1 MIIEN
6 SAERIKVTDS
16 DDDSL
21 IVHSVQADGSVII
34 TCHDGG
40 HDEYAAVRLTDT
52 ERLALIARLTARVD
66 ELVAAIDAIPGD
78 DPETAHSTLDDLVME
93 QMPNEVRAAALR
105 LRGRC
110 RWWASS

>member
-34 TCHDGG
+34 TCHND
-40 HDEYAAVRLTDT
+40 DEYAAVRLTDT
-52 ERLALIARLTARVD
+52 ERLALIARLT
-66 ELVAAIDAIPGD
+66 
-78 DPETAHSTLDDLVME
+78 
-93 QMPNEVRAAALR
+93 VR
-105 LRGRC
+105 
-110 RWWASS
+110 